1 MFGFIKKLFGS
12 TPAETKAEV
21 PYKVEAPVA
30 EPVPV
35 VKVEEPKTI
44 SAQASE
50 AVVKS
55 VAKPKQAAAKAPAK
69 KAAPKKEAAG
79 KKPGRKPK
87 AK

>member
-1 MFGFIKKLFGS
+1 MINFFKNLFGKS
-12 TPAETKAEV
+12 ETPVAEV

-35 VKVEEPKTI
+35 VKVEEPKTV

-55 VAKPKQAAAKAPAK
+55 VAKP
-69 KAAPKKEAAG
+69 APKKPAA
-79 KKPGRKPK
+79 KKPRKPK
-87 AK
+87 ATKQPKA